1 MTRAGVIFGSCGA
14 CERCRQRRLASWTTR
29 QELEA
34 QAHAWR
40 CSLATLTFAP
50 GSLPEGR
57 CELRSTLRLFFVRL
71 RRAIGYRVLPDD
83 AASAGSTPAREAGFS
98 FGRFRYFAAVEHG
111 SKGGRVH
118 VHVNLFGLSPS
129 DRIGGATL
137 AELIDQAWPAGLVD
151 VRPLRPGGAGYAA
164 KGLAYV
170 GKAIS
175 SPELEVP
182 SLEFRSVSNGGGR
195 SRLGG
200 LGSLALPALAAE
212 YSGCVPDDVSTV
224 VPLAGGRRGFLTPR
238 LADRLRRL
246 VGLSSE
252 RIAALRLA
260 RLGELVSSSRERRW
274 SELSASIPAE
284 CRDARYASFCQ
295 YWRNWRS

>member
-1 MTRAGVIFGSCGA
+1 MTRAGVLFGSCGV
-14 CERCRQRRLASWTTR
+14 CERCRRRRLASWTTR

-34 QAHAWR
+34 QAHAWA

-50 GSLPEGR
+50 GSLPESR
-57 CELRSTLRLFFVRL
+57 AELRATLRLFFVRL
-71 RRAIGYRVLPDD
+71 RRAIGYRVSPDD

-98 FGRFRYFAAVEHG
+98 FGLFRYFAAVEHG

-118 VHVNLFGLSPS
+118 VHVNVFGLSPGDS
-129 DRIGGATL
+129 FGGATL
-137 AELIDQAWPAGLVD
+137 AELIESTWAVGRVD
-151 VRPLRPGGAGYAA
+151 VRPLRPGRTGYAA
-164 KGLAYV
+164 KALAYV

-182 SLEFRSVSNGGGR
+182 SLEFRTVSKGGGR

-200 LGSLALPALAAE
+200 LGSLGLPALAAE
-212 YSGCVPDDVSTV
+212 YSGSVPDDVSTV
-224 VPLAGGRRGFLTPR
+224 VPLSGGRSGFLTTR

-260 RLGELVSSSRERRW
+260 RLGELVASSRERRW
-274 SELSASIPAE
+274 LELSASIPAE

-295 YWRNWRS
+295 FWLNWRS